1 MRRITIFILF
11 LLVAVTWGTT
21 WLAMKIA
28 LETIPPVFATGMR
41 FLFSAPLLIIIA
53 WVKKIPILFP
63 VGQRLFQLAISMF
76 YFAIPFSLMIYG
88 EVYVNPGLA
97 AIIFANMPVAILI
110 ASFLFLNEKTNSIQI
125 TGLIIALASLSFIL
139 ITEARERTE
148 SQWTGVIALSSA
160 VIIHAIVYTQ
170 CKKRCCK
177 VSVISFNALPCFIA
191 GVILSLVGSIFER
204 PQLSALSLHS
214 TLATMY
220 LGCFAGVFGIL
231 CYFSLQ
237 KRASAFQASLVFLIF
252 PLIAVS
258 LESYIYGKTISTY
271 SILLIIP
278 LVIGILITLI
288 PKKTVV
294 DKNKM
299 NC

>member
-204 PQLSALSLHS
+204 VMLP
-214 TLATMY
+214 
-220 LGCFAGVFGIL
+220 
-231 CYFSLQ
+231 
-237 KRASAFQASLVFLIF
+237 
-252 PLIAVS
+252 
-258 LESYIYGKTISTY
+258 TY
-271 SILLIIP
+271 
-278 LVIGILITLI
+278 
-288 PKKTVV
+288 
-294 DKNKM
+294 
-299 NC
+299 

>member
-1 MRRITIFILF
+1 
-11 LLVAVTWGTT
+11 
-21 WLAMKIA
+21 
-28 LETIPPVFATGMR
+28 
-41 FLFSAPLLIIIA
+41 
-53 WVKKIPILFP
+53 
-63 VGQRLFQLAISMF
+63 
-76 YFAIPFSLMIYG
+76 
-88 EVYVNPGLA
+88 
-97 AIIFANMPVAILI
+97 
-110 ASFLFLNEKTNSIQI
+110 
-125 TGLIIALASLSFIL
+125 IIALASLSFIL

-258 LESYIYGKTISTY
+258 LESYIYG
-271 SILLIIP
+271 
-278 LVIGILITLI
+278 
-288 PKKTVV
+288 
-294 DKNKM
+294 
-299 NC
+299 

>member
-53 WVKKIPILFP
+53 WVKIPILFP

-299 NC
+299 NS

>member
-204 PQLSALSLHS
+204 PQLSALSLH
-214 TLATMY
+214 LATMY

-299 NC
+299 NS

>member
-258 LESYIYGKTISTY
+258 LESYIWENHINILNLTDYPPRHWNTY
-271 SILLIIP
+271 HTYP
-278 LVIGILITLI
+278 Q
-288 PKKTVV
+288 
-294 DKNKM
+294 KN
-299 NC
+299 CR

>member
-177 VSVISFNALPCFIA
+177 VSVISF
-191 GVILSLVGSIFER
+191 ILSLVGSIFER

-299 NC
+299 NS

>member
-1 MRRITIFILF
+1 
-11 LLVAVTWGTT
+11 G
-21 WLAMKIA
+21 
-28 LETIPPVFATGMR
+28 ET
-41 FLFSAPLLIIIA
+41 
-53 WVKKIPILFP
+53 
-63 VGQRLFQLAISMF
+63 
-76 YFAIPFSLMIYG
+76 
-88 EVYVNPGLA
+88 YVSSGLA
-97 AIIFANMPVAILI
+97 SIIFSNMPVAVLI
-110 ASFLFLNEKTNSIQI
+110 ASVLFLNEKTNSIQI

-299 NC
+299 NS

>member
-1 MRRITIFILF
+1 
-11 LLVAVTWGTT
+11 
-21 WLAMKIA
+21 
-28 LETIPPVFATGMR
+28 
-41 FLFSAPLLIIIA
+41 
-53 WVKKIPILFP
+53 
-63 VGQRLFQLAISMF
+63 
-76 YFAIPFSLMIYG
+76 
-88 EVYVNPGLA
+88 
-97 AIIFANMPVAILI
+97 MPVAILI

-125 TGLIIALASLSFIL
+125 TGLIIALASLLVHPHHGGAGKDRKPVDGSYWL
-139 ITEARERTE
+139 
-148 SQWTGVIALSSA
+148 LSSA

-191 GVILSLVGSIFER
+191 EVILSLVGSIFER

-258 LESYIYGKTISTY
+258 LESYIYGKPYQHTQSY
-271 SILLIIP
+271 
-278 LVIGILITLI
+278 
-288 PKKTVV
+288 
-294 DKNKM
+294 
-299 NC
+299 

>member
-1 MRRITIFILF
+1 
-11 LLVAVTWGTT
+11 
-21 WLAMKIA
+21 
-28 LETIPPVFATGMR
+28 
-41 FLFSAPLLIIIA
+41 APLLIIIA

-299 NC
+299 NS

>member
-1 MRRITIFILF
+1 
-11 LLVAVTWGTT
+11 
-21 WLAMKIA
+21 
-28 LETIPPVFATGMR
+28 
-41 FLFSAPLLIIIA
+41 
-53 WVKKIPILFP
+53 
-63 VGQRLFQLAISMF
+63 
-76 YFAIPFSLMIYG
+76 MIYG

-252 PLIAVS
+252 LS
-258 LESYIYGKTISTY
+258 NCSKLGKLYIWENHIN
-271 SILLIIP
+271 ILNLTDYP

-299 NC
+299 NS

>member
-1 MRRITIFILF
+1 
-11 LLVAVTWGTT
+11 
-21 WLAMKIA
+21 
-28 LETIPPVFATGMR
+28 
-41 FLFSAPLLIIIA
+41 
-53 WVKKIPILFP
+53 
-63 VGQRLFQLAISMF
+63 
-76 YFAIPFSLMIYG
+76 
-88 EVYVNPGLA
+88 
-97 AIIFANMPVAILI
+97 
-110 ASFLFLNEKTNSIQI
+110 QI

-299 NC
+299 N